1 VPLTSQPSPVV
12 LNKDDADKR
21 DDDEAVHPKRDLGG
35 YVVPASTEQG
45 EVGALCTAVFLTGP
59 VGPVR

>member
-1 VPLTSQPSPVV
+1 MPLTSQPSPVA
-12 LNKDDADKR
+12 LNEDDADK

-35 YVVPASTEQG
+35 YVVPASTARG
-45 EVGALCTAVFLTGP
+45 EVGAVCTAVFLTGA